1 MEFKATMVTWENI
14 ETWCR
19 RIFEK
24 VIASF
29 RPDAIVALS
38 RGGLVPGRIL
48 SDLLLVKDL
57 YAVKTEHWGITA
69 SIDGKATLQEPGTL
83 NITGRKIL
91 VVDDIT
97 DTGESMLLALDHLNS
112 LNPADMKTATM
123 LHIDHSK
130 YTPDFFAE
138 PVSKEKWAWF
148 VFPWNVTED
157 IYNLIVK
164 TPLRTG
170 TSSEF
175 LTELQER
182 FSLEIDEA
190 SLKRSLGI
198 LSGTGK
204 IRYDEETWFID

>member
-1 MEFKATMVTWENI
+1 MEFKATLVTWEEI
-14 ETWCR
+14 EKWCK

-24 VIASF
+24 VSSNYK
-29 RPDAIVALS
+29 PDAIVALS
-38 RGGLVPGRIL
+38 RGGLIPGRIL

-69 SIDGKATLQEPGTL
+69 SLDGKAKLQDSGIL
-83 NITGRKIL
+83 NINGKRIL

-97 DTGESMLLALDHLNS
+97 DTGESMLLALKHLQS
-112 LNPADMKTATM
+112 MNPVEIKTATM

-138 PVSKEKWAWF
+138 PISKDNWAWF
-148 VFPWNVTED
+148 VFPWNITED
-157 IYNLIVK
+157 IYNLIMK

-170 TSSEF
+170 TSPEF
-175 LTELQER
+175 LSELQER
-182 FSLEIDEA
+182 FSLEINEE
-190 SLKRSLGI
+190 SLKRYLGV

-204 IRYDEETWFID
+204 IRYDDETWLIE

>member
-1 MEFKATMVTWENI
+1 MEFKATLVTWEEI
-14 ETWCR
+14 EKWCK

-24 VIASF
+24 VSSNYK
-29 RPDAIVALS
+29 PDAIVALS
-38 RGGLVPGRIL
+38 RGGLIPGRIL

-69 SIDGKATLQEPGTL
+69 SLDGKAKLQDSGIL
-83 NITGRKIL
+83 NINGKRIL

-97 DTGESMLLALDHLNS
+97 DTGESMLLALKHLQS
-112 LNPADMKTATM
+112 MNPVEIKTATM

-138 PVSKEKWAWF
+138 PISKDNWAWF
-148 VFPWNVTED
+148 VFPWNITED
-157 IYNLIVK
+157 IYNLIMK

-175 LTELQER
+175 LSELQER
-182 FSLEIDEA
+182 FSLEINEE
-190 SLKRSLGI
+190 SLKRYLGV

-204 IRYDEETWFID
+204 IRYDDETWLIE

>member
-1 MEFKATMVTWENI
+1 MEFKATLVTWEEI
-14 ETWCR
+14 EKWCK

-24 VIASF
+24 VSSNYK
-29 RPDAIVALS
+29 PDAIVALS
-38 RGGLVPGRIL
+38 RGGLIPGRIL

-69 SIDGKATLQEPGTL
+69 SLDGKAKLQDSGIL
-83 NITGRKIL
+83 NINGNRIL

-97 DTGESMLLALDHLNS
+97 DTGESMLLALKHLQS
-112 LNPADMKTATM
+112 MNPVEIKTATM

-138 PVSKEKWAWF
+138 PISKDNWAWF
-148 VFPWNVTED
+148 VFPWNITED
-157 IYNLIVK
+157 IYNLIMK

-170 TSSEF
+170 TSPEF
-175 LTELQER
+175 LSELQER
-182 FSLEIDEA
+182 FSLEINEE
-190 SLKRSLGI
+190 SLKRYLGV

-204 IRYDEETWFID
+204 IRYDDETWLIE